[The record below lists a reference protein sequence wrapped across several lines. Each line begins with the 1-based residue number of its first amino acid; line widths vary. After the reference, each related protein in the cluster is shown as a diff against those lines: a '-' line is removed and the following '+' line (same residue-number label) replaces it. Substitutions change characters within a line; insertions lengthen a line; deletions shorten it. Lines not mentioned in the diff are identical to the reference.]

1 MSRWLPRRI
10 ALTRD
15 SVSARSIR
23 ACYYSRQEPKPYM
36 IEPSPQGDWSRPDPA
51 VTPRYEPLPEQRP
64 HWQANL
70 QSESS
75 TPERWFEPAPAATP
89 PAAESRRSPGRG
101 LVGVVLVTSMFG
113 AVLGGGGTFLVL
125 KDTGALDGP
134 AATVVP
140 GGGGGVSV
148 QSESSAIIDAA
159 QKVGP
164 SVAMIVTQET
174 GGEGVGSGIVYDVGG
189 WILTNKHVVSGAT
202 SIDVR
207 LKDGRDFKGTVY
219 GIDTLTD
226 LAILKIDGAS
236 GLTPAPMGDS
246 STIQVGEL
254 AVAIGSPL
262 GVDYPNSVTSGIVS
276 ALGRDITVASDVSS
290 GGTNLHGLIQTDAAI
305 NPGNSGGPLID
316 SSGRVIGITTALADS
331 AQGIGFAIPID
342 IAKPIMQQALA
353 GEKLSRPFI
362 GISYVAIDRGL
373 AAKNNLPL
381 DLGAWVHAEDQ
392 NGNPIEA
399 VVAGGPADKAGIKT
413 GDIITSIEG
422 QSIDATHA
430 LEDILVRYA
439 PGRTISVELY
449 RDGKYMTVPLTL
461 GTRPTTT
468 G

>member
-1 MSRWLPRRI
+1 M
-10 ALTRD
+10 T
-15 SVSARSIR
+15 
-23 ACYYSRQEPKPYM
+23 
-36 IEPSPQGDWSRPDPA
+36 EPSPQGDWSRPDPA
-51 VTPRYEPLPEQRP
+51 VVPRYEPLPEQRP

-70 QSESS
+70 QNEPS
-75 TPERWFEPAPAATP
+75 TPERWFEPAPAAV
-89 PAAESRRSPGRG
+89 PAAADPRRSPGRG
-101 LVGVVLVTSMFG
+101 LVGVFLATSMFG
-113 AVLGGGGTFLVL
+113 AVIGGGGTFLAL
-125 KDTGALDGP
+125 KGAGALDGP
-134 AATVVP
+134 AATAVP
-140 GGGGGVSV
+140 GGGTGVSI
-148 QSESSAIIDAA
+148 QSESSAIIDAV

-164 SVAMIVTQET
+164 SVVMIVTQET
-174 GGEGVGSGIVYDVGG
+174 GGEGVGSGVVYDVGG
-189 WILTNKHVVSGAT
+189 WILTNKHVLAGAT

-207 LKDGRDFKGTVY
+207 LKDGRDFKGSVY
-219 GIDTLTD
+219 GNDTLTD

-305 NPGNSGGPLID
+305 NPGNSGGPLVD
-316 SSGRVIGITTALADS
+316 ASGRVIGITTALADS

-353 GEKLSRPFI
+353 GENLSRPFI
-362 GISYVAIDRGL
+362 GISYMPIDRGL

-381 DLGAWVHAEDQ
+381 DHGAWIHAEDQ
-392 NGNPIEA
+392 TGNPIEA

-413 GDIITSIEG
+413 GDIVTSIEG
-422 QSIDATHA
+422 QAIDPTHP
-430 LEDILVRYA
+430 LEDILVHYA

-449 RDGKYMTVPLTL
+449 RDGKYTTVRLTL
-461 GTRPTTT
+461 GTRPTAT

>member
-1 MSRWLPRRI
+1 M
-10 ALTRD
+10 T
-15 SVSARSIR
+15 
-23 ACYYSRQEPKPYM
+23 
-36 IEPSPQGDWSRPDPA
+36 EPSPQGDWSRPDPA
-51 VTPRYEPLPEQRP
+51 VVPRYEPLPEQRP

-70 QSESS
+70 QNEPSP
-75 TPERWFEPAPAATP
+75 PERWFEPAPAAV
-89 PAAESRRSPGRG
+89 PAAADPRRSPGRG
-101 LVGVVLVTSMFG
+101 LVGVFLATSMFG
-113 AVLGGGGTFLVL
+113 AVIGGGGTFLVL
-125 KDTGALDGP
+125 KGAGALDGP
-134 AATVVP
+134 AATAVP
-140 GGGGGVSV
+140 GGGTGVSI
-148 QSESSAIIDAA
+148 QSESSAIIDAV

-164 SVAMIVTQET
+164 SVVMIVTQET
-174 GGEGVGSGIVYDVGG
+174 GGEGVGSGVVYDVGG
-189 WILTNKHVVSGAT
+189 WILTNKHVLAGAT

-207 LKDGRDFKGTVY
+207 LKDGRDFKGSVY
-219 GIDTLTD
+219 GNDTLTD

-305 NPGNSGGPLID
+305 NPGNSGGPLVD
-316 SSGRVIGITTALADS
+316 ASGRVIGITTALADS

-353 GEKLSRPFI
+353 GENLSRPFI
-362 GISYVAIDRGL
+362 GISYMPIDRGL

-381 DLGAWVHAEDQ
+381 DHGAWIHAEDQ
-392 NGNPIEA
+392 TGNPIEA

-413 GDIITSIEG
+413 GDIVTSIEG
-422 QSIDATHA
+422 QAIDPTHP
-430 LEDILVRYA
+430 LEDILVHYA

-449 RDGKYMTVPLTL
+449 RDGKYTTVRLTL
-461 GTRPTTT
+461 GTRPTAT

>member
-1 MSRWLPRRI
+1 
-10 ALTRD
+10 
-15 SVSARSIR
+15 
-23 ACYYSRQEPKPYM
+23 
-36 IEPSPQGDWSRPDPA
+36 
-51 VTPRYEPLPEQRP
+51 
-64 HWQANL
+64 
-70 QSESS
+70 
-75 TPERWFEPAPAATP
+75 
-89 PAAESRRSPGRG
+89 
-101 LVGVVLVTSMFG
+101 
-113 AVLGGGGTFLVL
+113 
-125 KDTGALDGP
+125 
-134 AATVVP
+134 
-140 GGGGGVSV
+140 
-148 QSESSAIIDAA
+148 
-159 QKVGP
+159 
-164 SVAMIVTQET
+164 VTQET

-189 WILTNKHVVSGAT
+189 WILTNKHVVAGAT

-207 LKDGRDFKGTVY
+207 LKDGRDFSGTVY

-305 NPGNSGGPLID
+305 NPGNSGGPLVD

-422 QSIDATHA
+422 QPIDATHA

-449 RDGKYMTVPLTL
+449 RDGKYVTVRLTL

>member
-1 MSRWLPRRI
+1 M
-10 ALTRD
+10 T
-15 SVSARSIR
+15 
-23 ACYYSRQEPKPYM
+23 
-36 IEPSPQGDWSRPDPA
+36 EPSPQGDWSRPDPA
-51 VTPRYEPLPEQRP
+51 VVPRYEPLPEQRP

-70 QSESS
+70 QNEPS
-75 TPERWFEPAPAATP
+75 TPERWFEPAPAAV
-89 PAAESRRSPGRG
+89 PAAADPRRSPGRG
-101 LVGVVLVTSMFG
+101 LVGVFLATSMFG
-113 AVLGGGGTFLVL
+113 AVIGGGGTFLVL
-125 KDTGALDGP
+125 KGAGALDGP
-134 AATVVP
+134 AATAVP
-140 GGGGGVSV
+140 GGGTGVSI
-148 QSESSAIIDAA
+148 QSESSAIIDAV

-164 SVAMIVTQET
+164 SVVMIVTQET
-174 GGEGVGSGIVYDVGG
+174 GGEGVGSGVVYDVGG
-189 WILTNKHVVSGAT
+189 WILTNKHVLAGAT

-207 LKDGRDFKGTVY
+207 LKDGRDFKGSVY
-219 GIDTLTD
+219 GNDTLTD

-254 AVAIGSPL
+254 AIAIGSPL

-305 NPGNSGGPLID
+305 NPGNSGGPLVD
-316 SSGRVIGITTALADS
+316 ASGRVIGITTALADS

-353 GEKLSRPFI
+353 GENLSRPFI
-362 GISYVAIDRGL
+362 GISYMPIDRGL

-381 DLGAWVHAEDQ
+381 DHGAWIHAEDQ
-392 NGNPIEA
+392 TGNPIEA

-413 GDIITSIEG
+413 GDIVTSIEG
-422 QSIDATHA
+422 QAIDPTHP

-449 RDGKYMTVPLTL
+449 RDGKYITVRLTL
-461 GTRPTTT
+461 GTRPTAT